1 MSSMYS
7 CKDVLA
13 LSTNIFLITDFP
25 DPWGVISILP
35 FVSVDDII
43 LPSNFKLSTLH
54 SSIFLLESNKTL
66 DEAVATPCEW
76 SKRFVKYSPAISI
89 GEFEFEVGS
98 PMNKRK
104 PLPPAPAF
112 AAEVS

>member
-1 MSSMYS
+1 M
-7 CKDVLA
+7 
-13 LSTNIFLITDFP
+13 FLITDLPVPF
-25 DPWGVISILP
+25 GVISILP
-35 FVSVDDII
+35 LVSVDDKI

-54 SSIFLLESNKTL
+54 SSIFLFESSKTL
-66 DEAVATPCEW
+66 EEAVATPCEW

-89 GEFEFEVGS
+89 GEFDVEVGS

-104 PLPPAPAF
+104 PLPPAPAL